1 MTVKKIAILSPG
13 DMGHAVGLALSE
25 HGFDILTYLE
35 GRSQRTCAFAKDV
48 GFRISSTLN
57 ELIHDA
63 DLLLSILVPASA
75 ETVAKEI
82 ARSLQETGETT
93 LIADCNAISPM
104 RSERIG
110 RTIESAGGRYIDAS
124 IIGHPPGRDVPPR
137 FYVSGHYADAML
149 ELDGKGIA
157 VKTLGGD
164 VGRASGIK
172 MCYAAL
178 TKGTSTLQVALLSVA
193 ESLGLGSELHEELAY
208 SQKAVLRSME
218 SGIPRLPPNA
228 HRWIGEM
235 EEIATT
241 FAAEGVTP
249 HFHLGAATIYRLLE
263 QTPYAVESPENID
276 SNRTLTQ
283 TIAATVAQLPES
295 EMENTDDDSGPP
307 GTE

>member
-13 DMGHAVGLALSE
+13 DMGHAVGRALSE
-25 HGFDILTYLE
+25 HGFDILTHLE
-35 GRSQRTCAFAKDV
+35 GRSQRTCALAKDA
-48 GFRISSTLN
+48 GFRISATLN
-57 ELIHDA
+57 ELIHEA

-93 LIADCNAISPM
+93 LITDCNAISPM

-137 FYVSGHYADAML
+137 FYVSGQYADAL
-149 ELDGKGIA
+149 LALDGKGIA
-157 VKTLGGD
+157 VKVLGGD

-178 TKGTSTLQVALLSVA
+178 TKGTSTLQVALLTVA
-193 ESLGLGSELHEELAY
+193 ESLGLSSELHEELAY
-208 SQKAVLRSME
+208 SQKAALRSME

-241 FAAEGVTP
+241 FAAQGVTP
-249 HFHLGAATIYRLLE
+249 NFHLGAAAIYRLLE
-263 QTPYAVESPENID
+263 QTPYAIESPENID

-283 TIAATVAQLPES
+283 TIAATVAQLSES
-295 EMENTDDDSGPP
+295 EMENTDDDSVPP
-307 GTE
+307 GA

>member
-1 MTVKKIAILSPG
+1 MTVKKVAILSPG
-13 DMGHAVGLALSE
+13 DMGHAVGRVLSE
-25 HGFDILTYLE
+25 HGFDILTHLE
-35 GRSQRTCAFAKDV
+35 GRSQRTCALAKDA
-48 GFRISSTLN
+48 GFQISATLN
-57 ELIHDA
+57 QLIHEA

-75 ETVAKEI
+75 EAVAKEI
-82 ARSLQETGETT
+82 ARSLRETGETT

-137 FYVSGHYADAML
+137 FYVSGQYADAL
-149 ELDGKGIA
+149 SALDGKGIA

-178 TKGTSTLQVALLSVA
+178 TKGTSTLQVALLTVA
-193 ESLGLGSELHEELAY
+193 GSLGLGSELHEELAY
-208 SQKAVLRSME
+208 SQKAALRSME

-249 HFHLGAATIYRLLE
+249 HFHLGAAAIYRLLE
-263 QTPYAVESPENID
+263 QTAYAVENPEDID

-283 TIAATVAQLPES
+283 TIAATVAQLSES
-295 EMENTDDDSGPP
+295 RMEDADDNSGPLD
-307 GTE
+307 TE

>member
-13 DMGHAVGLALSE
+13 DMGHAVGRALSE
-25 HGFDILTYLE
+25 HGFDILTHLE
-35 GRSQRTCAFAKDV
+35 GRSERTCALAQDA
-48 GFRISSTLN
+48 GFRISATLN

-104 RSERIG
+104 RSVRIG
-110 RTIESAGGRYIDAS
+110 RIIESAGGRYIDAS

-137 FYVSGHYADAML
+137 FYVSGHYADTML

-178 TKGTSTLQVALLSVA
+178 TKGTSTLQVALLLVA
-193 ESLGLGSELHEELAY
+193 ESLGLGSELHEELVY
-208 SQKAVLRSME
+208 SQKAALRSME

-241 FAAEGVTP
+241 FAVEGVTP
-249 HFHLGAATIYRLLE
+249 HFHLGAAAIYRLLE
-263 QTPYAVESPENID
+263 QTPYAVENPEDID
-276 SNRTLTQ
+276 SNRTLTE
-283 TIAATVAQLPES
+283 TIAATVAQLSES
-295 EMENTDDDSGPP
+295 KLEDTDDDSEPP
-307 GTE
+307 GVE

>member
-13 DMGHAVGLALSE
+13 DMGHAVGRALSE
-25 HGFDILTYLE
+25 HGFEILTHLE
-35 GRSQRTCAFAKDV
+35 GRSERTCALAQDA
-48 GFRISSTLN
+48 GFRISATLN
-57 ELIHDA
+57 ELINEA

-82 ARSLQETGETT
+82 AQSLQETGETT

-104 RSERIG
+104 RSEYIG
-110 RTIESAGGRYIDAS
+110 RIIESAGGRYIDAS

-137 FYVSGHYADAML
+137 FYVSGQYADAMV
-149 ELDGKGIA
+149 ELDGKGVA
-157 VKTLGGD
+157 VKALGGD

-178 TKGTSTLQVALLSVA
+178 TKGTSTLQVALLTVA
-193 ESLGLGSELHEELAY
+193 ESLGLSSELHEELAY
-208 SQKAVLRSME
+208 SQKAALRSME

-249 HFHLGAATIYRLLE
+249 HFHLGAAAIYRLLE
-263 QTPYAVESPENID
+263 QTPYAVESPEDID

-283 TIAATVAQLPES
+283 TIAATVAQLSES
-295 EMENTDDDSGPP
+295 RMEDTDDDSEPP
-307 GTE
+307 GAE

>member
-13 DMGHAVGLALSE
+13 DMGHAVGRALFE
-25 HGFDILTYLE
+25 HGFEILTHLE
-35 GRSQRTCAFAKDV
+35 GRSKRTCALAKKV
-48 GFRISSTLN
+48 GFRVSSTLN
-57 ELIHDA
+57 ELINDA

-75 ETVAKEI
+75 ETVAKGI
-82 ARSLQETGETT
+82 AQSLQETGETT

-104 RSERIG
+104 RSEYIG
-110 RTIESAGGRYIDAS
+110 RIIESAGGRYIDAS

-137 FYVSGHYADAML
+137 FYVSGKHANAML

-178 TKGTSTLQVALLSVA
+178 TKGTITLQVALLTVA
-193 ESLGLGSELHEELAY
+193 ESLGLSSELYEELAY
-208 SQKAVLRSME
+208 SQKAALRDMK

-241 FAAEGVTP
+241 FEAEGVTP
-249 HFHLGAATIYRLLE
+249 HFHLGAAAIYRLLE
-263 QTPYAVESPENID
+263 QTPYAVESPEYIAF
-276 SNRTLTQ
+276 NRTLTQ
-283 TIAATVAQLPES
+283 TIVATMAQLSES
-295 EMENTDDDSGPP
+295 RIEDTDDDSESP
-307 GTE
+307 GDE

>member
-13 DMGHAVGLALSE
+13 DMGHAVGRVLYE
-25 HGFDILTYLE
+25 HGFDILTHLE
-35 GRSQRTCAFAKDV
+35 GRSQRTCTLAKDT
-48 GFRISSTLN
+48 GFRISATLN
-57 ELIHDA
+57 ELIHES

-104 RSERIG
+104 RSEHIG
-110 RTIESAGGRYIDAS
+110 RIIESAGGRYIDAS

-137 FYVSGHYADAML
+137 FYVSGQYADAMV
-149 ELDGKGIA
+149 ELDGKGVA
-157 VKTLGGD
+157 VKALGGD

-178 TKGTSTLQVALLSVA
+178 TKGTSTLQVALLTVA
-193 ESLGLGSELHEELAY
+193 ESLGLSSELHEELAY
-208 SQKAVLRSME
+208 SQKAALRNME

-249 HFHLGAATIYRLLE
+249 QFHLGAAAIYRLLE
-263 QTPYAVESPENID
+263 QTPYAVESPEDID

-283 TIAATVAQLPES
+283 TIAATVAQLSES
-295 EMENTDDDSGPP
+295 GMEYTDDDSEPP